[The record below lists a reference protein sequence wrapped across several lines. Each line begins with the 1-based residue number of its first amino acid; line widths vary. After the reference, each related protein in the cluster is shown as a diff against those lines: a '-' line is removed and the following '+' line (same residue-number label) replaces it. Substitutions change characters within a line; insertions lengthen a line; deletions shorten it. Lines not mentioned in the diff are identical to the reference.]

1 MALTM
6 EDVLVRGIYQG
17 AKRLAGFK
25 CGIVQLDWAYN
36 ATPHPQAD
44 LPGCASEGG
53 EGVLIREW

>member
-1 MALTM
+1 M
-6 EDVLVRGIYQG
+6 EEVLVSGIYQG
-17 AKRLAGFK
+17 AKHLAGFK